1 MRRSIGIISIFFIL
15 NAAVPLAS
23 GQLRLPSEYYSDRI
37 NIEQTYFVLYDAQ
50 TAGFGYSSEWT
61 DATAYN
67 FAAKNIILVWH
78 FKDGSTAY
86 SIMEHALGDLGQHTD
101 YLVTEESGNLLDKSY
116 RSIQPLTLENF
127 PVKLELWIGAA
138 EDQAGFNTEE
148 LIDTVCFGESAI
160 EYGYG
165 YYFSPC
171 Q

>member
-1 MRRSIGIISIFFIL
+1 MCRSIGIISILFLWI
-15 NAAVPLAS
+15 AAVPLAN

-37 NIEQTYFVLYDAQ
+37 NTEQTYFVLYDAQ
-50 TAGFGYSSEWT
+50 TAGFGYASEWT

-78 FKDGSTAY
+78 FKDGTKAY
-86 SIMEHALGDLGQHTD
+86 SIMKHALGDLGQHTD
-101 YLVTEESGNLLDKSY
+101 YLVTEESENLLDRSY
-116 RSIQPLTLENF
+116 NPIQPLTLENF
-127 PVKLELWIGAA
+127 PVKLELWIGATGNQSGFKT
-138 EDQAGFNTEE
+138 ED